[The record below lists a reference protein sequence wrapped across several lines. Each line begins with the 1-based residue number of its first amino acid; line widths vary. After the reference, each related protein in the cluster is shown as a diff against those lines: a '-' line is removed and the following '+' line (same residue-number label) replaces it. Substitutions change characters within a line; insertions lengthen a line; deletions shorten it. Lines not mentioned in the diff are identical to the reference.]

1 MDRIKILILF
11 LCLTFLFS
19 WGKRDPRSEENLKK
33 RAEDYWKYL
42 NFLKFDKALNLWCK
56 EMRPSTREERKYEI
70 DSWRRERFTVGIVKC
85 KVESVRI
92 KGDKGYVF
100 EECRDETIFGKVRKK
115 WRDMSIWVFEDNNWF
130 IKEISPPIGENIC
143 VEPIIV
149 YNIFIEDV
157 TPESFTLSWETD
169 EEAECEVEYTY
180 WIPCEDISDIGIK
193 EFIHN
198 SIKSRKH
205 RMILKRIG
213 RKDHAKIK
221 IWARNGSRVCHS
233 FEYELSKYKVDLEK
247 ILSSKDLPKRLE

>member
-1 MDRIKILILF
+1 MSGVVSKTKILIIF
-11 LCLTFLFS
+11 LCLTFFFS
-19 WGKRDPRSEENLKK
+19 WGKKDPRSEENLKK

-56 EMRPSTREERKYEI
+56 EIRPSTREQRKDLI
-70 DSWRRERFTVGIVKC
+70 DSWRRERFSVGIIKC

-100 EECRDETIFGKVRKK
+100 EECRDETIFGKVRSKS
-115 WRDMSIWVFEDNNWF
+115 RSMSIWVFEDNNWF
-130 IKEISPPIGENIC
+130 VKKGIPIGNNIC

-149 YNIFIEDV
+149 YNIFIEEV

-180 WIPCEDISDIGIK
+180 EIQWGTFSIDRVRVK

-198 SIKSRKH
+198 PIKSKKH
-205 RMILKRIG
+205 RIILKRIG
-213 RKDHAKIK
+213 RKDYAEIR

-233 FEYELSKYKVDLEK
+233 FEYGVDLEE
-247 ILSSKDLPKRLE
+247 ILSSKDLPKKLE

>member
-1 MDRIKILILF
+1 MDRIKILIFF

-33 RAEDYWKYL
+33 RAEDYCKYI

-56 EMRPSTREERKYEI
+56 ERRPATKEDKRRFIKEWRAERLSLPI
-70 DSWRRERFTVGIVKC
+70 LKC

-92 KGDKGYVF
+92 KGDKGFVF
-100 EECRDETIFGKVRKK
+100 SEERWETIFGKVRSKS
-115 WRDMSIWVFEDNNWF
+115 RGMSIWVFEDNNWF
-130 IKEISPPIGENIC
+130 LKKGIPIEDNIC

-180 WIPCEDISDIGIK
+180 YLPWKGYSDIGIK

-213 RKDHAKIK
+213 RKDYAKIK

-233 FEYELSKYKVDLEK
+233 LEYELSRYKVDLEK